1 MTGEGF
7 DQGDADQ
14 TPSGLADQDTFVVRV
29 WTTDLPGDVRG
40 HVQHVRSRRSVHFA
54 DRQRL
59 QTFIE
64 EQLRLA
70 ALAIRNG
77 PVPRRRGGVDGLGAP

>member
-1 MTGEGF
+1 MTGDEL
-7 DQGDADQ
+7 DHGDADQ
-14 TPSGLADQDTFVVRV
+14 TLTSVPDQDTFVVRV
-29 WTTDLPGDVRG
+29 WTTGLRGVVRG

-54 DRQRL
+54 NRQRL

-70 ALAIRNG
+70 GLAIRTG
-77 PVPRRRGGVDGLGAP
+77 PVARRRGGVDGLGTS

>member
-1 MTGEGF
+1 MTSDGF
-7 DQGDADQ
+7 DRGDSDQ
-14 TPSGLADQDTFVVRV
+14 ALTSVPDQDTFVVRV
-29 WTTDLPGDVRG
+29 WTTGLPGVVRG

-54 DRQRL
+54 NRQRL

-70 ALAIRNG
+70 ALAMRNG
-77 PVPRRRGGVDGLGAP
+77 PLPRRRGGVDLGSS

>member
-1 MTGEGF
+1 MTGDEF
-7 DQGDADQ
+7 DHGDSDHGL
-14 TPSGLADQDTFVVRV
+14 TNLADQDTFVVRV
-29 WTTDLPGDVRG
+29 WTTGLPGVVRG

-54 DRQRL
+54 NRQRL

-70 ALAIRNG
+70 DLTIK
-77 PVPRRRGGVDGLGAP
+77 RRRG

>member
-1 MTGEGF
+1 
-7 DQGDADQ
+7 
-14 TPSGLADQDTFVVRV
+14 
-29 WTTDLPGDVRG
+29 
-40 HVQHVRSRRSVHFA
+40 VQHVRSRRSVHFA
-54 DRQRL
+54 NQQRL

>member
-1 MTGEGF
+1 MTGDEF
-7 DQGDADQ
+7 DHSDPDE
-14 TPSGLADQDTFVVRV
+14 THSSVPDQDTFVVRV
-29 WTTDLPGDVRG
+29 WTTGLPGVVRG

-54 DRQRL
+54 NRQRL

-70 ALAIRNG
+70 DLAIRNG
-77 PVPRRRGGVDGLGAP
+77 PVPRRRRGVDS